1 MIRVAL
7 AGAGVMGANHAR
19 LLGSMPDCE
28 LVAVV
33 ERDVV
38 RGEAVAAMAGTK
50 HLNSIDE
57 LPDDVQAVVIATPTE
72 THEELG
78 LQLLE
83 RGIDLLI
90 EKPLASSIVEAR
102 RLLEAVESSDQILMV
117 GHIERFNPAFVELQ
131 RFLDEP
137 LHLEFTRVGPYSP
150 RVGIDVVLD
159 LMIHDLDLALAMAGS
174 PVASMSATGR
184 VIMGDTLDLAS
195 ALLVFESGLTATLT
209 ASRVAQIK
217 VRKIDVTQR
226 TSFAS
231 ADLVRQDV
239 TIHRLHHSEFL
250 AEGVPVYRQSGLV
263 EIPFVE
269 QRGEPLGAELRHFLG
284 SVRDRTLPVVGAPE
298 ALVALELALAVRDAA
313 LNGIG

>member
-1 MIRVAL
+1 MIKVAL

-19 LLGSMPDCE
+19 VLGALPGCE

-33 ERDVV
+33 EPNDA
-38 RGEAVAAMAGTK
+38 RGVALAAMAGTQ
-50 HLNSIDE
+50 HLTTLGA
-57 LPDDVQAVVIATPTE
+57 LPEDVDAVVIATPTE
-72 THEELG
+72 SHEDLGVELLG
-78 LQLLE
+78 

-90 EKPLASSIVEAR
+90 EKPIASTAAGAR
-102 RLLEAVESSDQILMV
+102 RLLEVAQHSGRILMV

-150 RVGIDVVLD
+150 RVGTDVVMD
-159 LMIHDLDLALAMAGS
+159 LMIHDLDLALEIAGS

-184 VIMGDTLDLAS
+184 AIMGDDLDLAS
-195 ALLVFESGLTATLT
+195 VLLVFENGLTATLT

-217 VRKIDVTQR
+217 VRRIDVTQR

-250 AEGVPVYRQSGLV
+250 TEGVPVYRQSGLV
-263 EIPFVE
+263 EIPWVE
-269 QRGEPLGAELRHFLG
+269 QRGEPLAAELRHFLG
-284 SVRDRTLPVVGAPE
+284 SVRDRTHPIVGASE
-298 ALVALELALAVRDAA
+298 ALESLELALSIRAAA
-313 LNGIG
+313 LEGMR

>member
-1 MIRVAL
+1 MIRIAL

-19 LLGSMPDCE
+19 LLSSLPDCE

-33 ERDVV
+33 EQDEG
-38 RGEAVAAMAGTK
+38 RGQAVAAMAGTT
-50 HLNSIDE
+50 HLTSIDE

-72 THEELG
+72 THEALG
-78 LQLLE
+78 LALLD
-83 RGIDLLI
+83 RGVDLLI
-90 EKPLASSIVEAR
+90 EKPFASSSAEAR
-102 RLLEAVESSDQILMV
+102 RLLDAAEDSDQILMV

-137 LHLEFTRVGPYSP
+137 LHLEFTRVGPFSP
-150 RVGIDVVLD
+150 RVGTDVVLD

-184 VIMGDTLDLAS
+184 IVMGDTLDLAA
-195 ALLVFESGLTATLT
+195 ALLVFENGLTTTLT

-226 TSFAS
+226 ESFAS

-239 TIHRLHHSEFL
+239 TINRLSHSEFL

-269 QRGEPLGAELRHFLG
+269 QRGEPLAVELRHFL
-284 SVRDRTLPVVGAPE
+284 SCVRDRTRPVVGAPE
-298 ALVALELALAVRDAA
+298 AFVALELAIAVRDAA
-313 LNGIG
+313 LQGTR

>member
-19 LLGSMPDCE
+19 LLGSIPDCE

-33 ERDVV
+33 EQDDA
-38 RGEAVAAMAGTK
+38 RGQAVAAMAGTT
-50 HLNSIDE
+50 HLNSIDA

-72 THEELG
+72 THEKLG
-78 LQLLE
+78 LQLLG

-90 EKPLASSIVEAR
+90 EKPVASSAVEAR
-102 RLLEAVESSDQILMV
+102 RLLEAVEGSDQILMV

-239 TIHRLHHSEFL
+239 TINRLSHSEFL

-284 SVRDRTLPVVGAPE
+284 SVRDRTRPVVGAPE

-313 LNGIG
+313 LNGIS

>member
-19 LLGSMPDCE
+19 LLGSIPDCE

-33 ERDVV
+33 EPDDV
-38 RGEAVAAMAGTK
+38 RGRAVAAMAGTK
-50 HLNSIDE
+50 HLNTIDA

-72 THEELG
+72 THEKLG
-78 LQLLE
+78 LQLLR

-90 EKPLASSIVEAR
+90 EKPVASSTAEAR
-102 RLLEAVESSDQILMV
+102 RLLEAMEGSDQILMV

-150 RVGIDVVLD
+150 RVGTDVVLD

-174 PVASMSATGR
+174 PVATMSATGR

-263 EIPFVE
+263 EIPYVE
-269 QRGEPLGAELRHFLG
+269 QRGEPLAAELRHFLG
-284 SVRDRTLPVVGAPE
+284 SVRDRTRPVVGAPE
-298 ALVALELALAVRDAA
+298 ALVTLELALAVRDAA
-313 LNGIG
+313 LRGTS

>member
-19 LLGSMPDCE
+19 LLGSFPDCE

-33 ERDVV
+33 ERDDV
-38 RGEAVAAMAGTK
+38 RGQAVAAMAGTK
-50 HLNSIDE
+50 HLYSIDA
-57 LPDDVQAVVIATPTE
+57 LPDDVQAVVIATPTQ
-72 THEELG
+72 THAELG
-78 LQLLE
+78 LQLLG

-90 EKPLASSIVEAR
+90 EKPVASNTVEAR
-102 RLLEAVESSDQILMV
+102 RLLEAAEGSDQILMV

-150 RVGIDVVLD
+150 RAGIDVVLD

-209 ASRVAQIK
+209 ASRLAQIK

-226 TSFAS
+226 TSFVS

-263 EIPFVE
+263 EIPYVE

-284 SVRDRTLPVVGAPE
+284 SVRDRSRPMVGAPE

-313 LNGIG
+313 LQGIG